1 VHGRLWIAEDVDYS
15 PTVGFITHSVP
26 KYSNL
31 FYTNHIFIKYH
42 MNVVYL
48 YIYIHYY
55 SNGFEHKNSGIERT
69 IL

>member
-1 VHGRLWIAEDVDYS
+1 
-15 PTVGFITHSVP
+15 
-26 KYSNL
+26 
-31 FYTNHIFIKYH
+31 